1 MLESERVGN
10 IIRWPYVKY
19 FDDQV
24 YVLIDSSNV
33 KTIYNVN
40 NKIILNRSHDY
51 KVITLLVTLLFYFE
65 LVYLKKKSLYYYVFF
80 LSRLIQNRTRARKYK
95 LLIKHKLLPDENILE
110 WSYYNWLCFE
120 YFNLIRTCWVN
131 WVLIYGVVVCAVLP

>member
-10 IIRWPYVKY
+10 IIRWPYAKY

-65 LVYLKKKSLYYYVFF
+65 LVYLKKNHYTIMYFF
-80 LSRLIQNRTRARKYK
+80 K
-95 LLIKHKLLPDENILE
+95 
-110 WSYYNWLCFE
+110 
-120 YFNLIRTCWVN
+120 
-131 WVLIYGVVVCAVLP
+131 